1 MGLKKGKVRIQW
13 LLMGIIFV
21 LFLVGLIHLLSPF
34 PIREFKAERP
44 PDRYEIS
51 INTGFERQGKN
62 QCAAFSTAF
71 VLRTFGQSLQG
82 AEVYAKIPYKIPISG
97 YVLPKGVVSYFQ
109 SQGFSPAIYRGDLNS
124 LKTRLV
130 QGNEPIIVL
139 VGNGLFWQHYMTF
152 LGYDDKKKELYFFD
166 SGRDNDENADLTGN
180 RTMTEDY
187 FLKWWSNGLPVY
199 NHVYITVE

>member
-152 LGYDDKKKELYFFD
+152 LGYDDKKKSCIF
-166 SGRDNDENADLTGN
+166 SIPAGITMKMLTLQVIGQ
-180 RTMTEDY
+180 
-187 FLKWWSNGLPVY
+187 
-199 NHVYITVE
+199 